1 MSTCPSV
8 NIEKASGSIDG
19 PLNRSTLCALDKQ
32 FHHTLFKQCREPQI
46 QISLA
51 NTTQVDT
58 AGLAW
63 LLLLIETAQKVNCQ
77 LSFVHLSD
85 DLLKLAQLSAVDD
98 FLTA

>member
-1 MSTCPSV
+1 VSTHPTIT
-8 NIEKASGSIDG
+8 IEKASGSITG
-19 PLNRSTLCALDKQ
+19 PLNRHSLSALGKDY
-32 FHHTLFKQCREPQI
+32 HTPLFKQCYEPKI

-51 NTTQVDT
+51 ETTQVDT

-63 LLLLIETAQKVNCQ
+63 LLLLIETAQKANCQ
-77 LSFVHLSD
+77 LSFVHLSH